1 MKSDSRAVPS
11 GYTELLAELKE
22 RVRSSQ
28 LRASLSVNRE
38 LIALY
43 WEFGRSIVERQRLN
57 N

>member
-43 WEFGRSIVERQRLN
+43 WELGRSIVERQRLN

>member
-22 RVRSSQ
+22 RVGSSQ

-43 WEFGRSIVERQRLN
+43 WKCGRSIVERQRLN